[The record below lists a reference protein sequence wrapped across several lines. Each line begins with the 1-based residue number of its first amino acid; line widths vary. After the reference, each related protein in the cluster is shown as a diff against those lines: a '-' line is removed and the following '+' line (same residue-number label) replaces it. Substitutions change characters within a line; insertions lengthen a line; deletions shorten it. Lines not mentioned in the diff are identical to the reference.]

1 MGAQGPEGMEARLGT
16 VGLDY
21 VGRHQ
26 RLHWKGGLG

>member
-1 MGAQGPEGMEARLGT
+1 MMGAQGPEGMEARLGT

-26 RLHWKGGLG
+26 RLH